1 MGPWRFHSPRS
12 LNPGWSSGRR
22 PRGQKN
28 SRSAALER
36 PGGAKRGGASG
47 LNALVATLAE
57 WFGRD
62 DFRGCAFINSVG
74 ELGSTVPEVMEIAQR
89 HKHEMTDLLATLL
102 PPGAQRARDAQA
114 VTLVVEGAIVRVQMG
129 EPVKAVLGSVER
141 LLAGLAA

>member
-1 MGPWRFHSPRS
+1 M
-12 LNPGWSSGRR
+12 
-22 PRGQKN
+22 
-28 SRSAALER
+28 
-36 PGGAKRGGASG
+36 
-47 LNALVATLAE
+47 ATLAE

-89 HKHEMTDLLATLL
+89 HKREMTDLLATLL
-102 PPGAQRARDAQA
+102 PPGAHRAQTAQA